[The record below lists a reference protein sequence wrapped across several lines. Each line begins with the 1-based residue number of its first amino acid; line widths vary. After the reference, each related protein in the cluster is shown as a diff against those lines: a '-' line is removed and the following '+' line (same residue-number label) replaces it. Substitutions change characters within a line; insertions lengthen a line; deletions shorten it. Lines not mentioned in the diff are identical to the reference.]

1 MFIKKIEINNFR
13 KFEKNFVVNNI
24 NVPDKANEGSGLTV
38 LLGENGCGKT
48 TVLDAISFCISEY
61 KPDIFDIKDM
71 NTCNKDTNLCV
82 LSDNTFD
89 VKTVYGN
96 SSFKSI
102 GYNFRANLRQ
112 KKTSIMFN
120 SQMVKY
126 QEYIAENAEKYKQCS
141 PDVRTNITNVYGS
154 KRNNDTDLL
163 YLEKNRVYQ
172 IKGGLYNDTKFD
184 RIMNDFNYQYNK
196 NSEIIEDINFEL
208 SEKLKKGKIHNETLN
223 KIMKVFNDIT
233 DIRVELDFLDNYKP
247 FDSAKFAVKKND
259 NILIDLASLG
269 SGFEMIFSL
278 IYSCNISLAND
289 KNLIIMIDE
298 PELHMHPTLQK
309 RFVDYLLDISK
320 NVQIIL
326 TSHSP
331 ILVKQLLKN
340 KYVKLKIINKDN
352 CIDEIAERKLS
363 YLSANEIN
371 YLAFNY
377 SSIEYYNELYEELMF
392 INEIEG
398 IRRFDNEF
406 FVQKCKLKTDY
417 PEKGKENRVT
427 KYTYI
432 RNAIHH
438 SGSYDE
444 ITDEE
449 LNAAIIYLRSCFQ
462 Q

>member
-13 KFEKNFVVNNI
+13 KFNNKFSIDNI
-24 NVPDKANEGSGLTV
+24 NIPDKENDGSGLTV

-48 TVLDAISFCISEY
+48 TVLDAISFCISDY

-71 NTCNKDTNLCV
+71 NICNKDTDISV

-89 VKTVYGN
+89 VKTIYGN

-112 KKTSIMFN
+112 KKTSTMFN
-120 SQMVKY
+120 SPTVKY
-126 QEYIAENAEKYKQCS
+126 QEYIAEDSEKYKPCS
-141 PDVRTNITNVYGS
+141 PDVRTSITNVYGS

-184 RIMNDFNYQYNK
+184 RIMDDFNFQYNK
-196 NSEIIEDINFEL
+196 NSEIIEDINSEL
-208 SEKLKKGKIHNETLN
+208 SERLKKGKIQNETLN
-223 KIMKVFNDIT
+223 KVMKEFNDIT
-233 DIRVELDFLDNYKP
+233 NIRVELDFLDNYKP
-247 FDSAKFAVKKND
+247 FDNAKFAVKKND

-278 IYSCNISLAND
+278 IYSCNISLANA

-298 PELHMHPTLQK
+298 PELHMHPILQRK
-309 RFVDYLLDISK
+309 FVDYLLDISK

-352 CIDEIAERKLS
+352 GIDDIDERKLS

-392 INEIEG
+392 VNEIEG

-406 FVQKCKLKTDY
+406 FVQKCRLKADY
-417 PEKGKENRVT
+417 PEKGIENRVT

-449 LNAAIIYLRSCFQ
+449 LNDAIIYLRNCFK
-462 Q
+462 

>member
-1 MFIKKIEINNFR
+1 MHIKKIEINNFR
-13 KFEKNFVVNNI
+13 KFEKNFVVDNI
-24 NVPDKANEGSGLTV
+24 NVPDKENNGSGITI

-48 TVLDAISFCISEY
+48 TILDAISFCMLDY
-61 KPDIFDIKDM
+61 KTDLFDIKDM
-71 NTCNKDTNLCV
+71 NTVNENTNIKV

-89 VKTVYGN
+89 VKTLYGN
-96 SSFKSI
+96 GSFKSI

-112 KKTSIMFN
+112 KKNSTIFN

-126 QEYIAENAEKYKQCS
+126 QEYIAEDINKYKPCS
-141 PDVRTNITNVYGS
+141 PDVRTSITNVYGT

-172 IKGGLYNDTKFD
+172 IKSGLYNDTKFD
-184 RIMNDFNYQYNK
+184 RIMSDFNYQYTK
-196 NSEIIEDINFEL
+196 NSKEIIDINSEL
-208 SEKLKKGKIHNETLN
+208 SEKLKKGKIQNETLN
-223 KIMKVFNDIT
+223 KVMKVFNDIT

-247 FDSAKFAVKKND
+247 FDNAKFAVKKND
-259 NILIDLASLG
+259 NILIDISSLG

-278 IYSCNISLAND
+278 IYSCHISLSND
-289 KNLIIMIDE
+289 KDLIIMIDE

-309 RFVDYLLDISK
+309 KFIDYLLDISK

-340 KYVKLKIINKDN
+340 EYVKMKIIEKNNNISD
-352 CIDEIAERKLS
+352 IAERKLS
-363 YLSANEIN
+363 YISANEIN
-371 YLAFNY
+371 FLAFNY
-377 SSIEYYNELYEELMF
+377 SSVEYYNELYEELMF
-392 INEIEG
+392 INNLEG

-406 FVQKCKLKTDY
+406 FVQKHKLKADY
-417 PEKGKENRVT
+417 PEKGKENMVT

-438 SGSYDE
+438 SGIYDE
-444 ITDEE
+444 IVDDE
-449 LNAAIIYLRSCFQ
+449 LYDAILFLRTCF
-462 Q
+462 